1 MHKNFKISDGKVEL
15 NGDSATIQ
23 LFINPDDKEKETLIN
38 SYLLDE
44 HTLNSCLDPDELG
57 RVEFEP
63 THTAIIIKRPKRF
76 SSQDNFLLKVASVG
90 LFLFNDKLVIVLAD
104 GDVVFD
110 GRKFSRLRSLQD
122 LFLKLIS
129 FYIQHFQD
137 HLKAI
142 QLMSDDLEK
151 EISKAVSN
159 KDLYHMFNLEKSLV
173 YYLNSISSNMKVV
186 EKIKNNAV
194 KIGFTQE
201 AIEILDDLVVENSQ
215 CYEQAN
221 TYAQVLSNL
230 MDAWASIINNNLNI
244 RIKALTIISICIML
258 PTLIVSLFSMNVP
271 LPVPFRDSLFPFWFV
286 FGLAVTSII
295 VVFATWKIRKW

>member
-15 NGDSATIQ
+15 NGDSNTIQ

-44 HTLNSCLDPDELG
+44 HTLHSCLDPDELG

-104 GDVVFD
+104 GDVIFD

-194 KIGFTQE
+194 KIGLTQE

-271 LPVPFRDSLFPFWFV
+271 LPIPFRDSLFPFWFV
-286 FGLAVTSII
+286 FGLAITSII

>member
-1 MHKNFKISDGKVEL
+1 MLKNFRIAEGKVEQAPDL
-15 NGDSATIQ
+15 SEIRV
-23 LFINPDDKEKETLIN
+23 FINPDDKEKEALIQ

-63 THTAIIIKRPKRF
+63 GHTAVIIKRPKRF
-76 SSQDNFLLKVASVG
+76 SSEDNFLLKVASVG
-90 LFLFNDKLVIVLAD
+90 LFLFNDKLVIVISE
-104 GDVVFD
+104 GDIVFD
-110 GRKFSRLRSLQD
+110 GRKFIRLRSLHD

-142 QLMSDDLEK
+142 QLMSDDLER
-151 EISKAVSN
+151 EIHKALSN

-173 YYLNSISSNMKVV
+173 YYLNAISSNMKVV
-186 EKIKNNAV
+186 EKIRNNSA
-194 KIGFTQE
+194 KIGLTQE
-201 AIEILDDLVVENSQ
+201 ATEILDDLVVENSQ

-221 TYAQVLSNL
+221 TYAQVLSSL

-244 RIKALTIISICIML
+244 RIKMLTILSICIMV
-258 PTLIVSLFSMNVP
+258 PTFIVSLFSMNMP
-271 LPVPFRDSLFPFWFV
+271 LPIPFHDTIFPFWFV
-286 FGLAVTSII
+286 FGLAVISII
-295 VVFATWKIRKW
+295 VVIATWKIRKW

>member
-76 SSQDNFLLKVASVG
+76 SSPDNFLLKVASVG

-271 LPVPFRDSLFPFWFV
+271 LPIPFRDSLFPFWFV
-286 FGLAVTSII
+286 FGLAITSII
-295 VVFATWKIRKW
+295 IVFATWKIRKW

>member
-271 LPVPFRDSLFPFWFV
+271 LPIPFRDSLFPFWFV
-286 FGLAVTSII
+286 FGLAITSII
-295 VVFATWKIRKW
+295 IVFATWKIRKW

>member
-1 MHKNFKISDGKVEL
+1 MLKNFKITDGKV
-15 NGDSATIQ
+15 GQSTGSPDIQ
-23 LFINPDDKEKETLIN
+23 LFINPDDKEKEILVN

-63 THTAIIIKRPKRF
+63 SHTAVIIKRPKRF
-76 SSQDNFLLKVASVG
+76 SNQDNFLLKVASVG
-90 LFLFNDKLVIVLAD
+90 LFLFHDKLVIVLAD

-129 FYIQHFQD
+129 LYIQHFQD

-151 EISKAVSN
+151 EIHKAVSN

-186 EKIKNNAV
+186 EKLKHNAV
-194 KIGFTQE
+194 KIGLTPD
-201 AIEILDDLVVENSQ
+201 ATEILDDIVVENSQ

-271 LPVPFRDSLFPFWFV
+271 LPIPYRDTVFPFWFV